1 MQIKVLALDFH
12 EERKW
17 KKGLS
22 YNLSHNAS
30 QKYKKNKTK
39 EKINDLH
46 KKCCCLYLAMSVNY
60 NIKEICNGKIN
71 TKMNENLNKLIQE
84 TVSSNDLR
92 NDILTKKETIEKL
105 KIKVEKAF
113 GDKFKN
119 AESMVKIFKQ
129 MENMIKHNEKQ
140 SEFSTNIIIDN
151 SNNIEML
158 DITQKNLDTEIVRI
172 NKIYESNT
180 IYFNNRDR

>member
-17 KKGLS
+17 KKGLL
-22 YNLSHNAS
+22 YNLSHSTS
-30 QKYKKNKTK
+30 QKYKKRKTK

-60 NIKEICNGKIN
+60 NIKEICNGRVN
-71 TKMNENLNKLIQE
+71 TKMNENLNKLIKE

-105 KIKVEKAF
+105 KVKVEKAF

-129 MENMIKHNEKQ
+129 MENMIKQNEKQ
-140 SEFSTNIIIDN
+140 SEFSNNMNIDS
-151 SNNIEML
+151 SNNIDFKE
-158 DITQKNLDTEIVRI
+158 INQKNFDTEIVRI
-172 NKIYESNT
+172 NKIYESNL
-180 IYFNNRDR
+180 